1 MHEHTYNYIRLQKY
15 DNVGVTFEGSRA
27 SEGSSSAAPPDTASR
42 RVSTMRGG
50 KDMYDIDGMH
60 TYNNSL
66 SIVAR

>member
-1 MHEHTYNYIRLQKY
+1 
-15 DNVGVTFEGSRA
+15 VGVTFEGSRA